1 MVSASKPLVKTLIAA
16 SGLTRLK
23 QVYQQIRT
31 ASKFALLRICVTSPK
46 LSSLYYAL
54 SSSAME
60 REHQGV
66 IYGRLQYQKSL
77 TVASEPQYLLRRN
90 IHRLEKGLIMRP
102 RRDIFALDYIEETVN
117 AYRDLVNGQDSNGD
131 RFLTQSLMGETP
143 KTALHRRSELKWAH
157 DVLQEYFSVVA
168 THSVIDS
175 AKTVF
180 MTLKPIE
187 GEQKYIPYQRDLK
200 QSPSVSYE
208 QFLALSQRRRSVR
221 WYLPQPVPREL
232 IDRAITAAAL
242 APSACNR
249 QPFEF
254 RVFDDP
260 ELIQKVGSIPMGTI
274 GFSQNFPALIA
285 VVGKLRAYYSERD
298 RHVIYIDASLASMA
312 LMYAFETLGLSSCP
326 INWPDIAS
334 KEKQIRQVLDLEL
347 DEKVIMLISFGYP
360 HPDGKVPFSQKKS
373 LAEIRRYN

>member
-1 MVSASKPLVKTLIAA
+1 MLQIIQISRMVSASKPLVKTLITA
-16 SGLTRLK
+16 SKLTKLK
-23 QVYQQIRT
+23 QIYQKIRT
-31 ASKFALLRICVTSPK
+31 ASKFALLRICVKSPK
-46 LSSLYYAL
+46 LSSLYYVL

-66 IYGRLQYQKSL
+66 IYGRLQYQENLISL
-77 TVASEPQYLLRRN
+77 KPQYLLRRN
-90 IHRLEKGLIMRP
+90 THRLEKGLIMRP
-102 RRDIFALDYIEETVN
+102 RRDIFALDYIEETVA
-117 AYRDLVNGQDSNGD
+117 AYQDLLNRDSDSE
-131 RFLTQSLMGETP
+131 S
-143 KTALHRRSELKWAH
+143 HSELKWAH

-168 THSVIDS
+168 EHPVINR
-175 AKTVF
+175 AKAVF
-180 MTLKPIE
+180 TELRGIE
-187 GEQKYIPYQRDLK
+187 SEQKYIPYHRDLE
-200 QSPSVSYE
+200 SLPSIDYE

-232 IDRAITAAAL
+232 IDKAITAAAL

-334 KEKQIRQVLDLEL
+334 KEKQMRQVLDLEP

-360 HPDGKVPFSQKKS
+360 NPEGKVPFSQKKS

>member
-16 SGLTRLK
+16 SGFTKLK
-23 QVYQQIRT
+23 QIYQKIRT
-31 ASKFALLRICVTSPK
+31 ASKFALLRICVKSPK

-54 SSSAME
+54 SSSAMG

-66 IYGRLQYQKSL
+66 ISGRLQYQDL
-77 TVASEPQYLLRRN
+77 TVSSKPEYLLRRN
-90 IHRLEKGLIMRP
+90 VHRLEKGLIMRP
-102 RRDIFALDYIEETVN
+102 RRDIFALDYLESTVT
-117 AYRDLVNGQDSNGD
+117 AYKDLVNE
-131 RFLTQSLMGETP
+131 RSLDF
-143 KTALHRRSELKWAH
+143 KSSSELKWAH
-157 DVLQEYFSVVA
+157 DVLQEYFAVVA
-168 THSVIDS
+168 THPVIDR
-175 AKTVF
+175 AKAVF
-180 MTLKPIE
+180 TALEPIE
-187 GEQKYIPYQRDLK
+187 GEQKYIPYHRSESSLSID
-200 QSPSVSYE
+200 YE

-221 WYLPQPVPREL
+221 WYLQKPVPREL

-334 KEKQIRQVLDLEL
+334 KEKQMRQVLDLEL

-360 HPDGKVPFSQKKS
+360 DPKGKVPFSQKKS

>member
-1 MVSASKPLVKTLIAA
+1 MVSASKPLDKIIAA
-16 SGLTRLK
+16 SGFTKLK
-23 QVYQQIRT
+23 QIYQQIRT
-31 ASKFALLRICVTSPK
+31 ASKFALLRVCVKSPK
-46 LSSLYYAL
+46 LSSLYYVL

-66 IYGRLQYQKSL
+66 IYGRLQYQQSL
-77 TVASEPQYLLRRN
+77 TVSLQPQYLLRRN
-90 IHRLEKGLIMRP
+90 THRLEKGLIMRP
-102 RRDIFALDYIEETVN
+102 RRDIFALDYIEETVA
-117 AYRDLVNGQDSNGD
+117 AYQDLLDREADSD
-131 RFLTQSLMGETP
+131 C
-143 KTALHRRSELKWAH
+143 HSEIKWAH

-168 THSVIDS
+168 SHPVIDR
-175 AKTVF
+175 AKAVF
-180 MTLKPIE
+180 TKLREIE
-187 GEQKYIPYQRDLK
+187 GKEKYIPYHRDLE
-200 QSPSVSYE
+200 SAPTVDYE

-221 WYLPQPVPREL
+221 WYLPQPVPRES
-232 IDRAITAAAL
+232 IDKAITAATL

-326 INWPDIAS
+326 INWPRHCQQRATDAS
-334 KEKQIRQVLDLEL
+334 
-347 DEKVIMLISFGYP
+347 SFRSRTRRKGYYVDFFWLSPSRRKSALFPEEVP
-360 HPDGKVPFSQKKS
+360 H
-373 LAEIRRYN
+373 RN

>member
-16 SGLTRLK
+16 SGFAQLK
-23 QVYQQIRT
+23 QIYQKVRT
-31 ASKFALLRICVTSPK
+31 ASKFALLEICVKSPK

-54 SSSAME
+54 SSSEME
-60 REHQGV
+60 REHQAV

-77 TVASEPQYLLRRN
+77 TVSPEPQYLLRRN

-102 RRDIFALDYIEETVN
+102 RRDVFALDYLEETVS
-117 AYRDLVNGQDSNGD
+117 AYRDLVNGQDLNGD
-131 RFLTQSLMGETP
+131 RN
-143 KTALHRRSELKWAH
+143 AELKWAH
-157 DVLQEYFSVVA
+157 DVLQKYFSVVA
-168 THSVIDS
+168 DHPIIDR
-175 AKTVF
+175 AKAVF
-180 MTLKPIE
+180 VKLPAIE
-187 GEQKYIPYQRDLK
+187 GEQKYIPYRRNSEVPVD
-200 QSPSVSYE
+200 YE

-242 APSACNR
+242 SPSACNR

-260 ELIQKVGSIPMGTI
+260 ELIQKVGSMPMGTI
-274 GFSQNFPALIA
+274 GFSQNFPAVIA

-298 RHVIYIDASLASMA
+298 RHVIYIDASLASMS

-360 HPDGKVPFSQKKS
+360 LPEGEVPFSQKKS

>member
-1 MVSASKPLVKTLIAA
+1 MVSASKPLVKTLIATA
-16 SGLTRLK
+16 GFTKLK
-23 QVYQQIRT
+23 QTYQKLRT
-31 ASKFALLRICVTSPK
+31 ASKFALLRICVKSPK
-46 LSSLYYAL
+46 LSSLYYVL

-66 IYGRLQYQKSL
+66 IYGRLEYQKSL
-77 TVASEPQYLLRRN
+77 TVAHQPEYLLRRN
-90 IHRLEKGLIMRP
+90 VHRLEKGLIMRP
-102 RRDIFALDYIEETVN
+102 RRDVFALDYLEATVT
-117 AYRDLVNGQDSNGD
+117 AYRDLATQKEKDSA
-131 RFLTQSLMGETP
+131 SSS
-143 KTALHRRSELKWAH
+143 HSELKWAH

-168 THSVIDS
+168 SHPVIDR
-175 AKTVF
+175 AKKIFTE
-180 MTLKPIE
+180 LPAIE
-187 GEQKYIPYQRDLK
+187 GETKYIPYHRDLEHE
-200 QSPSVSYE
+200 PSVNYE

-242 APSACNR
+242 SPSACNR

-274 GFSQNFPALIA
+274 GFSENFPALIA
-285 VVGKLRAYYSERD
+285 VVGKLRAYYNERD
-298 RHVIYIDASLASMA
+298 RHVIYIDASLAAMS

-326 INWPDIAS
+326 INWPDIAE
-334 KEKQIRQVLDLEL
+334 KEEQMRQVLDLEP

-360 HPDGKVPFSQKKS
+360 HPEGKVPFSQKKS

>member
-1 MVSASKPLVKTLIAA
+1 MVAASRPLVKTLIAA
-16 SGLTRLK
+16 SGLNKLK
-23 QVYQQIRT
+23 QFYQNIRAT
-31 ASKFALLRICVTSPK
+31 SKFILLRLCATSPK
-46 LSSLYYAL
+46 LSSIYYAL
-54 SSSAME
+54 ASSAME

-77 TVASEPQYLLRRN
+77 TVSQEPQYLLRRN

-102 RRDIFALDYIEETVN
+102 RRDIFALDYLEETVT
-117 AYRDLVNGQDSNGD
+117 AYRDSLNQQDDRGD
-131 RFLTQSLMGETP
+131 RDG
-143 KTALHRRSELKWAH
+143 ELKWAH
-157 DVLQEYFSVVA
+157 DVLQEYFTVVV
-168 THSVIDS
+168 THPIIDR
-175 AKTVF
+175 AKAMF

-187 GEQKYIPYQRDLK
+187 GEQKYIPYHRDLDR
-200 QSPSVSYE
+200 PLTVNYDR
-208 QFLALSQRRRSVR
+208 FLSLSQRRRSVR

-242 APSACNR
+242 SPSACNR

-260 ELIQKVGSIPMGTI
+260 DLIQQVGSIPMGTS
-274 GFSQNFPALIA
+274 GFSQNFPALIV

-298 RHVIYIDASLASMA
+298 RHVIYIDASLASMS
-312 LMYAFETLGLSSCP
+312 LMYALETLGLSSCP

-334 KEKQIRQVLDLEL
+334 KERQMRQVLDLEP
-347 DEKVIMLISFGYP
+347 DEKVVMLISFGYP
-360 HPDGKVPFSQKKS
+360 HPEGMVPFSQKKS

>member
-1 MVSASKPLVKTLIAA
+1 MVSASKPLVKTLISA
-16 SGLTRLK
+16 SGFTKFK
-23 QVYQQIRT
+23 QVYQKIRT
-31 ASKFALLRICVTSPK
+31 ASKFALLRICVKSPK
-46 LSSLYYAL
+46 LSSLYYVL

-77 TVASEPQYLLRRN
+77 TVSLQPQYLLRRN
-90 IHRLEKGLIMRP
+90 VHRLEKGLIMRP
-102 RRDIFALDYIEETVN
+102 RRDIFALDYIEETVA
-117 AYRDLVNGQDSNGD
+117 AYQDLLDRDRDSD
-131 RFLTQSLMGETP
+131 R
-143 KTALHRRSELKWAH
+143 HSELKWAH

-168 THSVIDS
+168 VHPAIDR
-175 AKTVF
+175 AKAVF
-180 MTLKPIE
+180 VALDPIE
-187 GEQKYIPYQRDLK
+187 GEQKYIPYHRDLK
-200 QSPSVSYE
+200 SLPSVDYE

-232 IDRAITAAAL
+232 IDKAITAAAL

-254 RVFDDP
+254 RVFDHP
-260 ELIQKVGSIPMGTI
+260 KLIQKVGSIPMGTV

-334 KEKQIRQVLDLEL
+334 KEKQMRQVLDLEP

-360 HPDGKVPFSQKKS
+360 HPEGKVPFSQKKS

>member
-1 MVSASKPLVKTLIAA
+1 MVSASKPLVKTLIAV

-23 QVYQQIRT
+23 QVYQKIRT
-31 ASKFALLRICVTSPK
+31 ASKFTLLRICVTSPK

-102 RRDIFALDYIEETVN
+102 RRDIFALDYLEETVN
-117 AYRDLVNGQDSNGD
+117 AYRDLSDDAAD
-131 RFLTQSLMGETP
+131 R
-143 KTALHRRSELKWAH
+143 HSELKWAH
-157 DVLQEYFSVVA
+157 DVLQKYFSVVA
-168 THSVIDS
+168 THPTIDR

-180 MTLKPIE
+180 MALKPIE
-187 GEQKYIPYQRDLK
+187 GEQKCIPYHRDLE
-200 QSPSVSYE
+200 QPPSVDYE
-208 QFLALSQRRRSVR
+208 QFLSLSQRRRSVR
-221 WYLPQPVPREL
+221 WYLPQTVPREL

-334 KEKQIRQVLDLEL
+334 KEKQMQQALNLEP

-360 HPDGKVPFSQKKS
+360 HPEGMVPFSQKKS
-373 LAEIRRYN
+373 LTEIRRYN